1 MRYRLKGLT
10 AIGPRWANAAVWLL
24 NLAVVRGSGF
34 LRMVV
39 VARLLHPRLAGYG
52 FLAISIGQGVA
63 SVFQAGTKE
72 VLITEPRCNK
82 ALLSNAWFLDLC
94 KATGLAG
101 CLWILSIAFPSQAT
115 VLRLAS
121 AIPVCTA
128 LASPFTHMLERLQ
141 RHGAVAAQAMVANV
155 VALGMTYVLL
165 ANGVGWASLPL
176 AFIPG
181 LFLQAIVSHVAAG
194 FVPHETPDAGLQ
206 AHLFRKS
213 LPFMG
218 AGLSTY
224 VGTLGVDV
232 ILASVGAIA
241 WVAPYR
247 AAMAIFQT
255 VLGTLPGILVRAS
268 FSADA
273 ATNRQ
278 RPTAL
283 GPAIDLNT
291 IAAVTGVTL
300 VLLPACLFVLPSI
313 AVALYGSAWK
323 DTAIVMPWLAVGVAL
338 KALASPMGMAML
350 SAGVVRRE
358 VMTKVAETV
367 LTAIAIALLAKRDI
381 QSALAVVAAVSLLAL
396 IYRVRYFYRTR
407 TADGLAA
414 SRLMVIPCVVS
425 AVTLGVAWFVVP
437 AETLSWLQA
446 TGLSIGLGLIVGL
459 SVWFG
464 YRYAT
469 RP

>member
-1 MRYRLKGLT
+1 MRYQFKGYT
-10 AIGPRWANAAVWLL
+10 AIGRRWTNAAVWLL

-34 LRMVV
+34 LRMLVV
-39 VARLLHPRLAGYG
+39 TRLLHPRLAGYG

-72 VLITEPRCNK
+72 VLITERRCDK
-82 ALLSNAWFLDLC
+82 ALLSNAWLLDLG
-94 KATGLAG
+94 KATVLAG
-101 CLWILSIAFPSQAT
+101 CLWILSIALPSQAT
-115 VLRLAS
+115 TLRLAS

-128 LASPFTHMLERLQ
+128 LASPFTHVLERLQ
-141 RHGAVAAQAMVANV
+141 KHGAVALQAMVANV
-155 VALGMTYVLL
+155 AALVMTYILL
-165 ANGVGWASLPL
+165 VYGMGWASLPL
-176 AFIPG
+176 AFIVG

-194 FVPHETPDAGLQ
+194 FVPRAPIDYRLQ
-206 AHLFRKS
+206 AHIFRKS

-232 ILASVGAIA
+232 ILASVGAIG

-247 AAMAIFQT
+247 AAMAILQT
-255 VLGTLPGILVRAS
+255 LLGTLPGILVRAS

-278 RPTAL
+278 RPSAL
-283 GPAIDLNT
+283 GPAIDLST

-300 VLLPACLFVLPSI
+300 VLLPACVFVLPSM
-313 AVALYGSAWK
+313 AVALYGAAWK
-323 DTAIVMPWLAVGVAL
+323 DTAVVIPWLAVGVAL

-358 VMTKVAETV
+358 VVIKVAETIG
-367 LTAIAIALLAKRDI
+367 TAIAIALLATRHI
-381 QSALAVVAAVSLLAL
+381 QLALAVVAGISLLAMV
-396 IYRVRYFYRTR
+396 YRIQYFYRTR
-407 TADGLAA
+407 TADGMAA
-414 SRLMVIPCVVS
+414 SRLMVLPCLVS
-425 AVTLGVAWFVVP
+425 AVTLSAASFFTP
-437 AETLSWLQA
+437 ADSLGWLSATLVSL
-446 TGLSIGLGLIVGL
+446 GLGLIVGV

-469 RP
+469 RQ